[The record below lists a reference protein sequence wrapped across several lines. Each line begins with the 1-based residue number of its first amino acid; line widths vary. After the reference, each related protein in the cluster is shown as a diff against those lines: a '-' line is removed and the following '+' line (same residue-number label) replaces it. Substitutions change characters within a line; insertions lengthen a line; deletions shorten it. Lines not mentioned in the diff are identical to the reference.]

1 MKHQQAKNPHE
12 YMHYLRKLLKGSCC
26 FLVLIRGPSNNN
38 HRPVQ
43 RQHKHL
49 INDMTNCAHRQ
60 LHKSSVESYQQFMLA
75 LAIPPRA
82 WMSPGPDTT
91 RQAPGLDTSNHR
103 RQCKVQTDPSCSHY
117 SFQLLNVLPPSEVSN
132 GRCCITCLLSD
143 RIYCILIYH
152 CSYSIICST

>member
-1 MKHQQAKNPHE
+1 
-12 YMHYLRKLLKGSCC
+12 
-26 FLVLIRGPSNNN
+26 
-38 HRPVQ
+38 
-43 RQHKHL
+43 
-49 INDMTNCAHRQ
+49 
-60 LHKSSVESYQQFMLA
+60 
-75 LAIPPRA
+75 
-82 WMSPGPDTT
+82 MSPGPDTT

-152 CSYSIICST
+152 CSYSHYLQYVASRSLGGIVGKTKILTDKCYSTYSKLYQTCVCPVLDYLSEIWGYKRSPYSGNSILFGTS